1 MTPRPPP
8 LETLKQLPS
17 LSAILRSQIPLY
29 RKAAGY
35 SLITSL
41 LVLTPTVFMLEV
53 YDRVINSRSVT
64 TLISLLACVIAL
76 YVLMEVLEKLR
87 SRLLQHAGWRVDSE
101 LRERLHDTA
110 FTASL
115 RYSTPT
121 IQPFT
126 DLRTLREFI
135 TSPAVTAMMDAPSSL
150 IFLMIVSIISPWL
163 GIVAFIGAIAQV
175 LIGIS
180 TERKTM
186 PVLTEANR
194 AAIDAQNYANGMLR
208 NAQVTAAMG
217 MQSSIHKRWIARQ
230 HKFLN
235 MQALASDTAGS
246 NSASSKVIQTLQG
259 SLLLGLSCWLSVK
272 GMLLGGGGM
281 MIVAST
287 LGGRVLSPLV
297 QLVTHW
303 RLVVNARDAYQ
314 RLDNFLAL
322 TLPKIPRMPLPA
334 PHGQLLVENLVATA
348 PGSNQPIIKGV
359 SFALQPGESLM
370 IIGASAAGKTTLAK
384 LLMGIWPAT
393 SGKVRLDGA
402 DLHDWDKDELGPHLG
417 YLPQTIELFDGTVT
431 ENISRFGDVDMNQLR
446 SATDR
451 AGLTAMIDAL
461 PLGFETRI
469 GDEGAI
475 LSGGQRQRVALA
487 RAIYGN
493 PRFVLLDEPNS
504 SLDTA
509 GDKALVNTLI
519 GLKASKCTTIF
530 ITHRTSLLPV
540 ADKILLLRDG
550 QVAAFGPRD
559 DVLASLRS
567 QSVTNRVPGQLSRR
581 SV

>member
-1 MTPRPPP
+1 
-8 LETLKQLPS
+8 
-17 LSAILRSQIPLY
+17 
-29 RKAAGY
+29 
-35 SLITSL
+35 
-41 LVLTPTVFMLEV
+41 
-53 YDRVINSRSVT
+53 
-64 TLISLLACVIAL
+64 
-76 YVLMEVLEKLR
+76 
-87 SRLLQHAGWRVDSE
+87 
-101 LRERLHDTA
+101 
-110 FTASL
+110 
-115 RYSTPT
+115 
-121 IQPFT
+121 
-126 DLRTLREFI
+126 
-135 TSPAVTAMMDAPSSL
+135 
-150 IFLMIVSIISPWL
+150 
-163 GIVAFIGAIAQV
+163 
-175 LIGIS
+175 
-180 TERKTM
+180 
-186 PVLTEANR
+186 
-194 AAIDAQNYANGMLR
+194 
-208 NAQVTAAMG
+208 
-217 MQSSIHKRWIARQ
+217 
-230 HKFLN
+230 
-235 MQALASDTAGS
+235 
-246 NSASSKVIQTLQG
+246 
-259 SLLLGLSCWLSVK
+259 
-272 GMLLGGGGM
+272 
-281 MIVAST
+281 
-287 LGGRVLSPLV
+287 
-297 QLVTHW
+297 
-303 RLVVNARDAYQ
+303 
-314 RLDNFLAL
+314 
-322 TLPKIPRMPLPA
+322 
-334 PHGQLLVENLVATA
+334 
-348 PGSNQPIIKGV
+348 
-359 SFALQPGESLM
+359 M